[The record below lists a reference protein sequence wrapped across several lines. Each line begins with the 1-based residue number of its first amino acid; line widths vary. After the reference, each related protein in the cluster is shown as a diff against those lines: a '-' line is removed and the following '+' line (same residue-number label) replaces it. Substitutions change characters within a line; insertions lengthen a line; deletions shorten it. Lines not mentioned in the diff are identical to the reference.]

1 MSLPG
6 ILEVVGEHLGISHLD
21 YLLRFA
27 TSGAVTVRLEFL
39 FELLIHLLVVAWD
52 GAAHLPVILQEPLWL
67 VMQPMMHHSELSFIR
82 LKAGLPAI
90 LSSSQLHALQVY
102 VLESLNLLNFVLW
115 KGTPHWAT
123 AVMRLV
129 FTVALVLV
137 EVTLASSL
145 SSLQPSAPCMTGIC
159 AIDASLTVA
168 WTSQTTLLI
177 NTVVVLVSE
186 TTVSSEQ
193 EWCVVVLP
201 PDHHVWMLALLLSL
215 VLVEPR
221 DWVCNVCQIVLA
233 SPWHIT
239 TTPDILILRDLCWRR
254 LIIYVSF
261 PASLN
266 DRVHEVVIHHL
277 GLGAHIHHW
286 GGVALDCGP
295 AHGWLA
301 RGRRRV
307 SVVDLTGAISLT
319 IWTLTFIIPAPS
331 LILIEPF
338 GCLVDL

>member
-1 MSLPG
+1 
-6 ILEVVGEHLGISHLD
+6 
-21 YLLRFA
+21 
-27 TSGAVTVRLEFL
+27 
-39 FELLIHLLVVAWD
+39 
-52 GAAHLPVILQEPLWL
+52 
-67 VMQPMMHHSELSFIR
+67 MQPMMHHSELSFIR
-82 LKAGLPAI
+82 LNAGLPAI

-115 KGTPHWAT
+115 KVITPHWAT

-137 EVTLASSL
+137 EVSLASSL
-145 SSLQPSAPCMTGIC
+145 SSLKPSAPCMTTIC

-168 WTSQTTLLI
+168 WTSQTLLI

-239 TTPDILILRDLCWRR
+239 TTPDIEILRDLCWL
-254 LIIYVSF
+254 LII
-261 PASLN
+261 
-266 DRVHEVVIHHL
+266 
-277 GLGAHIHHW
+277 
-286 GGVALDCGP
+286 
-295 AHGWLA
+295 
-301 RGRRRV
+301 
-307 SVVDLTGAISLT
+307 
-319 IWTLTFIIPAPS
+319 
-331 LILIEPF
+331 
-338 GCLVDL
+338 